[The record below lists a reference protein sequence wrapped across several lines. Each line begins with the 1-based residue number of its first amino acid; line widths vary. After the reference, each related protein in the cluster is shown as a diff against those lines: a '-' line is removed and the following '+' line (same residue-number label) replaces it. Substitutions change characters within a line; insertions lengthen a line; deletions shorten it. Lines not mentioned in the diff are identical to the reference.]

1 VTTLA
6 TTLRSPMSRPFG
18 AIQTPPVAIA
28 LLALLGGG
36 ALLAY
41 GVDARRAALL
51 LIGGGLGVA
60 LYHAAFGFTGGWRA
74 FVTDR
79 RGAALRGQM
88 LLFAIATVI
97 SLPILDGGTLF
108 GRSLAGAV
116 APVGLS
122 VLVGAFLFGL
132 GMQLGGG
139 CGSGTLFT
147 VGGGNTRMI
156 VTLLFFIA
164 GSVAGTAH
172 LPWWLEQPSLGEISL
187 ADTLGLVPALLLQLA
202 LYGVIAWLTLV
213 AERRRHGRADSVFRA
228 GPAEGLRWLTGPW
241 PLAAG
246 AAALA
251 LLGALTLAV
260 AGHMWSITFAFG
272 LWGAKTLAAL
282 GVGVASWEFWTWP
295 FPARALAGSVF
306 EDTTSVMDFGIILG
320 ALLAAG
326 LAGRFSPGF
335 RIPLRS
341 LAAAALGGLLMGYGA
356 RLAFGCNIGALLGG
370 LASGS
375 VHGWLWFAAA
385 FAGTV
390 LGVRL
395 RPLFGL
401 AVERTRALT
410 G

>member
-1 VTTLA
+1 
-6 TTLRSPMSRPFG
+6 
-18 AIQTPPVAIA
+18 
-28 LLALLGGG
+28 
-36 ALLAY
+36 
-41 GVDARRAALL
+41 LL
-51 LIGGGLGVA
+51 LVGGGLGVA

-74 FVTDR
+74 FVADR
-79 RGAALRGQM
+79 RGAGLRGQM
-88 LLFAIATVI
+88 LLLALATLI
-97 SLPILDGGTLF
+97 MLPILDGGSFF
-108 GRSLAGAV
+108 GKSVAAAV
-116 APVGLS
+116 APVGVS

-172 LPWWLEQPSLGEISL
+172 LPWWLEQPSLGEVSL
-187 ADTLGLVPALLLQLA
+187 ADSLGAWPAVALQLA
-202 LYGVIAWLTLV
+202 LYGALAWLTIV
-213 AERRRHGRADSVFRA
+213 AEKRRHGRADTMFRA
-228 GPAEGLRWLTGPW
+228 GPTGGQRWLNGPW

-246 AAALA
+246 AVALA
-251 LLGALTLAV
+251 LLGTLVLAV

-272 LWGAKTLAAL
+272 LWGAKALAAV
-282 GVGVASWEFWTWP
+282 GVPVASWEFWTWP
-295 FPARALAGSVF
+295 FPAKALAGSVF
-306 EDTTSVMDFGIILG
+306 EDTTSVMDFGIVLG

-326 LAGRFSPGF
+326 LAGRFAPGF

-341 LAAAALGGLLMGYGA
+341 LLAAALGGLLLGYGA

-375 VHGWLWFAAA
+375 VHGWLWFGAA
-385 FAGTV
+385 FAGTI

-401 AVERTRALT
+401 AVERTGAPT

>member
-1 VTTLA
+1 MATLA
-6 TTLRSPMSRPFG
+6 TTLPKPGARLG
-18 AIQTPPVAIA
+18 AIQAAPVAAA
-28 LLALLGGG
+28 LIALLGGA
-36 ALLAY
+36 ALIAY
-41 GVDARRAALL
+41 GVDVRRAALL

-74 FVTDR
+74 FVADR
-79 RGAALRGQM
+79 RGAGLRGQM
-88 LLFAIATVI
+88 LLLALATLI
-97 SLPILDGGTLF
+97 SLPLLTQGTLF
-108 GRSLAGAV
+108 GWPLASAV

-164 GSVAGTAH
+164 GSVVGTAH
-172 LPWWLEQPSLGEISL
+172 LPWWLEQPSWDGISL
-187 ADTLGLVPALLLQLA
+187 AESLGLAPAIALQLV
-202 LYGVIAWLTLV
+202 LYGAIAWLTLV
-213 AERRRHGRADSVFRA
+213 AERRRHGAAESVFGAKPTA
-228 GPAEGLRWLTGPW
+228 GSRWLSGPW

-246 AAALA
+246 ALALA
-251 LLGALTLAV
+251 LLGAVALAV

-272 LWGAKTLAAL
+272 LWGAKALAAL
-282 GVGVASWEFWTWP
+282 GVPVASWEFWTWP
-295 FPARALAGSVF
+295 FPSKALAAGVF

-326 LAGRFSPGF
+326 LAGRFAPGF

-341 LAAAALGGLLMGYGA
+341 LAAAAVGGVLMGYGA
-356 RLAFGCNIGALLGG
+356 RLAFGCNIGALLSG

-385 FAGTV
+385 FAGTI

-401 AVERTRALT
+401 TVERTLS
-410 G
+410 

>member
-1 VTTLA
+1 MTTLA
-6 TTLRSPMSRPFG
+6 TTLRPSAPRPF
-18 AIQTPPVAIA
+18 AALQTPTVAV
-28 LLALLGGG
+28 ALLGLAGG
-36 ALLAY
+36 ALLLAY
-41 GVDARRAALL
+41 GVDVRRAALL

-74 FVTDR
+74 FVADR
-79 RGAALRGQM
+79 RGAGLRGQM
-88 LLFAIATVI
+88 LLLALATLI
-97 SLPILDGGTLF
+97 MLPILDGGSFF
-108 GRSLAGAV
+108 GKSVAAAI
-116 APVGLS
+116 APVGVS

-164 GSVAGTAH
+164 GSVVGTAH
-172 LPWWLEQPSLGEISL
+172 LPWWLEQPSLGEVSL
-187 ADTLGLVPALLLQLA
+187 ADSLGPWPAVALQLA
-202 LYGVIAWLTLV
+202 LYGAVAWLTIV
-213 AERRRHGRADSVFRA
+213 AEKQRHGRADTMFRA
-228 GPAEGLRWLTGPW
+228 GPTGGQRWLNGPW

-246 AAALA
+246 AVALA
-251 LLGALTLAV
+251 LLGTLVLAV

-272 LWGAKTLAAL
+272 LWGAKALAAL
-282 GVGVASWEFWTWP
+282 GVPVASWEFWTWP
-295 FPARALAGSVF
+295 FPAKALAGSVF
-306 EDTTSVMDFGIILG
+306 EDTTSVMDFGIVLG

-326 LAGRFSPGF
+326 LAGRFAPGF

-341 LAAAALGGLLMGYGA
+341 LLAAALGGLLLGYGA

-385 FAGTV
+385 FAGTI

-401 AVERTRALT
+401 VVERTKA
-410 G
+410 

>member
-1 VTTLA
+1 MTTLA
-6 TTLRSPMSRPFG
+6 TTLRPPTPRPL
-18 AIQTPPVAIA
+18 AAMQAPAVAA
-28 LLALLGGG
+28 AALALLGG
-36 ALLAY
+36 ALALAY
-41 GVDARRAALL
+41 GVDVRRAALL

-74 FVTDR
+74 FVADR

-88 LLFAIATVI
+88 LLLAIATLI
-97 SLPILDGGTLF
+97 MLPILAGGSFF
-108 GRSLAGAV
+108 GKPVSGAV

-156 VTLLFFIA
+156 VTLLFFVA
-164 GSVAGTAH
+164 GSVVGTAH
-172 LPWWLEQPSLGEISL
+172 LPWWLTQPSFSEISL
-187 ADTLGLVPALLLQLA
+187 ADTFGLAPALVLQLA
-202 LYGVIAWLTLV
+202 LYGAIAWLTLL
-213 AERRRHGRADSVFRA
+213 AEKRRHGRVESLFQA
-228 GPAEGLRWLTGPW
+228 GPPSGPRWLHGPW

-246 AAALA
+246 AVALA
-251 LLGALTLAV
+251 LLATLALAV

-272 LWGAKTLAAL
+272 LWGAKALAAA
-282 GVGVASWEFWTWP
+282 GVSVASWEFWTWP
-295 FPARALAGSVF
+295 FPAKALAGSVF

-326 LAGRFSPGF
+326 LAGRFAPGF
-335 RIPLRS
+335 KIPLRS
-341 LAAAALGGLLMGYGA
+341 LVAAALGGLFMGYGA
-356 RLAFGCNIGALLGG
+356 RLAFGCNIGALLSG

-390 LGVRL
+390 FGVRL